1 MSPAHQN
8 IQDFTVEAIKS
19 APPVTVSAA
28 MLMGISV
35 QDWAVILTVIYLVLQ
50 IFFLLKRELTA
61 KKKKEKESGDAT

>member
-8 IQDFTVEAIKS
+8 LQDITVEAVKS

-61 KKKKEKESGDAT
+61 KKKKEKESGNAT